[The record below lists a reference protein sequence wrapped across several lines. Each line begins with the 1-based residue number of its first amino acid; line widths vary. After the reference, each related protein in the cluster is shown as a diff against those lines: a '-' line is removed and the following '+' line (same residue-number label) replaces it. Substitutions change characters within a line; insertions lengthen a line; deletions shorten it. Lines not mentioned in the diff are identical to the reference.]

1 MGRAS
6 SRKGGIKQG
15 HMKTLG
21 DGYIHYL
28 DFGDGFMNNTYV
40 QTYQTAEFKHAKFI
54 IFNCVSKVFLKK
66 ARFLYSVSAYVNH
79 FVFHFFSMK
88 LFIFHIT

>member
-1 MGRAS
+1 MCGAS

-28 DFGDGFMNNTYV
+28 DFGDGFMNDTYV
-40 QTYQTAEFKHAKFI
+40 KTYQTAEFKHAKFI
-54 IFNCVSKVFLKK
+54 IFNCVSKVFC
-66 ARFLYSVSAYVNH
+66 
-79 FVFHFFSMK
+79 FVIDFYFHTILVGK
-88 LFIFHIT
+88 DT